1 MLIKYWKVG
10 LIILIAVLLAIITAK
25 NREIKNLKDEN
36 KRQSENVVN
45 LTEES
50 FNLKLRSG
58 ELKNMLKNSESRFA
72 KELDSTLKVNNIKIK
87 HLNKIIQAKSK
98 VIIPDTVELPPKIVY
113 AVNDSLYASIH
124 NLNIDCIDVSCRVIS
139 KDKSPKLFI
148 DKLEAR
154 SEGAFIAYKEPRP
167 WWKFWKKRK
176 ILLKSTN
183 KCGETVIKE
192 LEIVKK

>member
-1 MLIKYWKVG
+1 MIIKYWKVG
-10 LIILIAVLLAIITAK
+10 LIIFIAVLLAIITSK
-25 NREIKNLKDEN
+25 NREIKNLKEEN

-50 FNLKLRSG
+50 FNLKLSQD
-58 ELKNMLKNSESRFA
+58 ELKNMLKNSESKFA

-87 HLNKIIQAKSK
+87 DLNKIIQSKSK
-98 VIIPDTVELPPKIVY
+98 VTIPDTIELPPKIIY
-113 AVNDSLYASIH
+113 AVNDSIYASVH
-124 NLNIDCIDVSCRVIS
+124 HLNIDCIDVSCRVVS

-148 DKLEAR
+148 DKLETR
-154 SEGAFIAYKEPRP
+154 SEGSFIVYKEHRP